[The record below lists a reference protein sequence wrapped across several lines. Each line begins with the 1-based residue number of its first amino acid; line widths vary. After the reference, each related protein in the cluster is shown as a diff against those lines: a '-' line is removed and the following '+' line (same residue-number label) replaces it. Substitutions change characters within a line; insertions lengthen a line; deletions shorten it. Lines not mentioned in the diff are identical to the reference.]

1 MLVGGNGIYL
11 MDLESEILA
20 RTIKVDNDHSITY
33 KLVTCIESQIVVLC
47 QQMIDEK
54 NVRLYFLD

>member
-1 MLVGGNGIYL
+1 

-20 RTIKVDNDHSITY
+20 RTIKVDNDHSITC

-47 QQMIDEK
+47 QQMTDEK